1 MSIIFSSFFFI
12 AKNRM
17 DTEWLNSR
25 SEGYSDDAPGD
36 LCSLTQLDEE
46 SVLQT
51 LKTRFD
57 NGDIYSYAGNC
68 LIAVNPY
75 KFYPIYNPKVR

>member
-1 MSIIFSSFFFI
+1 
-12 AKNRM
+12 M
-17 DTEWLNSR
+17 DTDWVNSR

-36 LCSLTQLDEE
+36 LCSLAQIDEQ
-46 SVLQT
+46 SLLQT
-51 LKTRFD
+51 LKTRFE

-75 KFYPIYNPKVR
+75 KFFPIYNPKVR